1 VTVGCTLRTVVELW
15 RHRRWGSSPG
25 RRFQAEIREFRPL
38 ILTWIFLFVC
48 AVVQDARERSPSRD
62 LTSTSGG
69 RRLDLRRAG
78 GGPGSYSAAWKA
90 ARRNVLGEANKRAVF
105 KF

>member
-1 VTVGCTLRTVVELW
+1 MAPPPMEPSVT
-15 RHRRWGSSPG
+15 PG
-25 RRFQAEIREFRPL
+25 RRFQAKIQEFHPL

-48 AVVQDARERSPSRD
+48 AAVQDAWERSPSRD

-69 RRLDLRRAG
+69 WRLDLRRAG
-78 GGPGSYSAAWKA
+78 EGPRSCSVAWKA
-90 ARRNVLGEANKRAVF
+90 AHGNVPGEANRWAVF